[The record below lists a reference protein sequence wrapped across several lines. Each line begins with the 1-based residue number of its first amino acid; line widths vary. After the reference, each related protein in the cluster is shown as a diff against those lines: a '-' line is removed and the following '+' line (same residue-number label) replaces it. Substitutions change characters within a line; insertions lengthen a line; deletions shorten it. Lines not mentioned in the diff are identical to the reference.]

1 MRPEPMEKGR
11 LDVQGDSGP
20 GRKGEVKAGER

>member
-1 MRPEPMEKGR
+1 MRLQPVDKGR
-11 LDVQGDSGP
+11 WDVQGDSGP